1 MIILIR
7 HAQSEGNKNREIHQ
21 TIPDHRVKLTPEGH
35 RQAQEAGTRL
45 RSLLRPDDKIHFFTS
60 PYRRTRETTEGIL
73 QSLTADTPSPSPFP
87 RHTITVYEEPR
98 LREQDFGN
106 FQPCSAE
113 MERMWLERADY
124 GHFFY
129 RIPNGESAADAY
141 DRVSGFNESMWR
153 LFGEKDFASVC
164 VLVTHGLM
172 TRVFLMKWY
181 HWSVEYFEDLR
192 NINHCEFVIMKLNED
207 SGKYALQNQLRTWSE
222 LKREKELEHERERA
236 AKGLGPANPTPS
248 EAPVPIRRKWGG
260 CPDGCSHGVHRKGSQ
275 RSSRAHS
282 DQRKEQENQHNH
294 NLTQDIGQEAIN
306 TVNEGRTI
314 TAPEPA
320 IGDRLGDEMPLKS
333 LPSNPQYHSTPEQ
346 PIRHPLPEHHH
357 NHNHHHHPPLSP
369 RPTKSPLFP
378 KRPNFTHRDSGED
391 HLLHAPHLNYNLI
404 HLVGR
409 DGGGT
414 LSGAN
419 SVAASEDE
427 HDNHHHHSYDSEN
440 KQQQHEL
447 PRAGLKR
454 HIPRASQD
462 LDNDGDDEGSGRQT
476 PKLRRTRSSHHR
488 HAQNQTQLQTQTQ
501 PQTQNAST
509 PNKSSRTIPDT
520 DETGS
525 SPEKQNE
532 HKQQQQQQQ
541 QTSEQTST
549 QGQAKTENETENDLQ
564 TERRNETELEPEKSI
579 EAAQK
584 EDQSIRGSV
593 Y

>member
-1 MIILIR
+1 MGKPRMIILIR

-21 TIPDHRVKLTPEGH
+21 TIPDHRVKLTSEGH

-45 RSLLRPDDKIHFFTS
+45 RSLLRPDDTIHFFTS

-73 QSLTADTPSPSPFP
+73 SSLTADTPSPSPFP
-87 RHTITVYEEPR
+87 RQTIKVYEEPR

-113 MERMWLERADY
+113 MERMWLERSDY

-207 SGKYALQNQLRTWSE
+207 NGKYALQNQLRTWSE
-222 LKREKELEHERERA
+222 LKREKELERQREHA
-236 AKGLGPANPTPS
+236 EKGLEPPNPPS
-248 EAPVPIRRKWGG
+248 ETSVPIRRRWGG
-260 CPDGCSHGVHRKGSQ
+260 CPDGCTHGIHRKSSL
-275 RSSRAHS
+275 RSSRTHGGDR
-282 DQRKEQENQHNH
+282 DQRKDSHKDKDQESHTHHHINAQ
-294 NLTQDIGQEAIN
+294 TDQDPKFSAPENN
-306 TVNEGRTI
+306 TNTISEGRNI
-314 TAPEPA
+314 SAPEPA
-320 IGDRLGDEMPLKS
+320 LGDRLGDEMPLKAV
-333 LPSNPQYHSTPEQ
+333 PQNPQYPSTPEQ
-346 PIRHPLPEHHH
+346 SNTRSK
-357 NHNHHHHPPLSP
+357 HHHHTHHSYDKHQLP
-369 RPTKSPLFP
+369 RSPLFDNAT
-378 KRPNFTHRDSGED
+378 RPPLQNNDSED
-391 HLLHAPHLNYNLI
+391 RLQDTLQANYNLNLI

-414 LSGAN
+414 LSGAP
-419 SVAASEDE
+419 SVVASEDE
-427 HDNHHHHSYDSEN
+427 RGSDNSRSHSRHHYKEKEPARGH
-440 KQQQHEL
+440 
-447 PRAGLKR
+447 LKR
-454 HIPRASQD
+454 HKPRPSQD

-476 PKLRRTRSSHHR
+476 PKLRRTKSTHAR
-488 HAQNQTQLQTQTQ
+488 HGHTHTFQ
-501 PQTQNAST
+501 
-509 PNKSSRTIPDT
+509 
-520 DETGS
+520 G
-525 SPEKQNE
+525 
-532 HKQQQQQQQ
+532 H
-541 QTSEQTST
+541 T
-549 QGQAKTENETENDLQ
+549 QGQEHHSHDHGHEQAGRNGTEHGENVHDDHDLGDQ
-564 TERRNETELEPEKSI
+564 GKNDDDALEKARR
-579 EAAQK
+579 